1 MGCYGMKMIRAV
13 IRPEAV
19 DKVADNLEAGGF
31 TALTRI
37 EVFGRGKQK
46 GIKVGNVVYDNL
58 PKTMLMLVV
67 GDDQTEKAVQIIE
80 ESPPEP
86 ETSATA
92 RSSSPRSRRPTP
104 SEPASEGSRNERSP
118 GHHPDEQDGE
128 HQRRSGRHRHSL
140 HHRLQGQR
148 PGKTARPANPA
159 SFPARASRIKR
170 A

>member
-67 GDDQTEKAVQIIE
+67 GDDQMEKAVGIIE
-80 ESPPEP
+80 DSARTGNIGDGKIFI
-86 ETSATA
+86 TSVEEAFTI
-92 RSSSPRSRRPTP
+92 RT
-104 SEPASEGSRNERSP
+104 
-118 GHHPDEQDGE
+118 
-128 HQRRSGRHRHSL
+128 
-140 HHRLQGQR
+140 GQR
-148 PGKTARPANPA
+148 GL
-159 SFPARASRIKR
+159 
-170 A
+170 